1 MFNVRYDLKFFWQHI
16 VSMSRLAHKWFE
28 RLLFRKLVRRTFK
41 DVMFKKLIPGSLMR
55 YVALPHV
62 GFSCNSHHWVSA
74 TNIFIWF
81 YFFLENFKC
90 LWVQIFFFC
99 EMQRWITKRER
110 KQNGTEM
117 TKPTIFSFL
126 CVIYI
131 HGCVLKK
138 CMSFLTRMNITDI
151 SFTMRPCHLKWFS
164 WRNAES
170 HKECN

>member
-16 VSMSRLAHKWFE
+16 VSMSRLAHKGFE
-28 RLLFRKLVRRTFK
+28 RLLLRKLVRRTFK

-90 LWVQIFFFC
+90 LWVQIFLLWNA
-99 EMQRWITKRER
+99 EMNNKER
-110 KQNGTEM
+110 KKESKMGLRWQNLQY
-117 TKPTIFSFL
+117 FL
-126 CVIYI
+126 FFVWFIYMD
-131 HGCVLKK
+131 VYWK
-138 CMSFLTRMNITDI
+138 SV
-151 SFTMRPCHLKWFS
+151 WVS
-164 WRNAES
+164 W
-170 HKECN
+170 HVWI

>member
-16 VSMSRLAHKWFE
+16 VSMSRLAHKGFE
-28 RLLFRKLVRRTFK
+28 RLLLRKLVRRTFK

-90 LWVQIFFFC
+90 LWVQIFLLWNA
-99 EMQRWITKRER
+99 EMNNKER
-110 KQNGTEM
+110 KKESKMGLRWQNLQY
-117 TKPTIFSFL
+117 FL
-126 CVIYI
+126 FFVWFIY
-131 HGCVLKK
+131 
-138 CMSFLTRMNITDI
+138 TDVYWK
-151 SFTMRPCHLKWFS
+151 SVWVS
-164 WRNAES
+164 W
-170 HKECN
+170 HVWI

>member
-16 VSMSRLAHKWFE
+16 LSMSRLAHKWFE

-55 YVALPHV
+55 YVALLHV

-90 LWVQIFFFC
+90 LWVQIFFLWNA
-99 EMQRWITKRER
+99 EMNNKER
-110 KQNGTEM
+110 KKAKWDWDDKTYN
-117 TKPTIFSFL
+117 IFFSL
-126 CVIYI
+126 CDLY
-131 HGCVLKK
+131 
-138 CMSFLTRMNITDI
+138 TRMCIEKVYEFLDTYEYNWYIFHNATL
-151 SFTMRPCHLKWFS
+151 SF
-164 WRNAES
+164 NVI
-170 HKECN
+170 